1 MKISFLCVLIAA
13 LQPYLC
19 VGFAKFGA
27 ARSSVGYNNH
37 APRETLSRL
46 TGWAQRANW
55 AQQNSWEAFPIF
67 AAAVL
72 MAHAAAVPSTLID
85 QCAVLFVVAR
95 FAYLGGYLADL
106 ATLRSLVWFVG
117 IGACVRLMWAAL

>member
-1 MKISFLCVLIAA
+1 MKISLLCVLIAA
-13 LQPYLC
+13 LQPYVC

-37 APRETLSRL
+37 APRDTLSRL

-55 AQQNSWEAFPIF
+55 AQQNSFEAFPIF

-72 MAHAAAVPSTLID
+72 MAHLAAVPAALID
-85 QCAVLFVVAR
+85 QCAVVFVIAR
-95 FAYLGGYLADL
+95 FAYLGCYLANL
-106 ATLRSLVWFVG
+106 ATLRSVVWFVG
-117 IGACVRLMWAAL
+117 IAASVRLMWAAI